1 VIALDTNILVYA
13 QREDSLRHSA
23 ALRLLRRLSEGDSPW
38 AIPWPCVYEYLRVV
52 THPRLFKPPSDLA
65 RTLDELDA
73 LFDAPSLVLLGEGSG
88 HRTHLRRM
96 ASAGRATGNLAHD
109 AHIAALLR
117 EHGVRE
123 FWTSDRDFSRFPGI
137 VVRDPFG
144 TGEVHET
151 RARYGGRAVRRGGT
165 VASRSR

>member
-1 VIALDTNILVYA
+1 MIALDTNILVYA
-13 QREDSLRHSA
+13 RREESLRHSP
-23 ALRLLRRLSEGDSPW
+23 ALRLLRRLSEGDAPW
-38 AIPWPCVYEYLRVV
+38 ALPWPCVYEYLRVV
-52 THPRLFKPPSDLA
+52 THPRLFNPPSDLT
-65 RTLDELDA
+65 RTLDDLDA
-73 LFDAPSLVLLGEGSG
+73 LFDSPSLLLLGEGSA
-88 HRTHLRRM
+88 HYTHLRRM
-96 ASAGRATGNLAHD
+96 VLAGRASGNLAHD

-151 RARYGGRAVRRGGT
+151 RARYGARRAPRG
-165 VASRSR
+165 VATSRSR